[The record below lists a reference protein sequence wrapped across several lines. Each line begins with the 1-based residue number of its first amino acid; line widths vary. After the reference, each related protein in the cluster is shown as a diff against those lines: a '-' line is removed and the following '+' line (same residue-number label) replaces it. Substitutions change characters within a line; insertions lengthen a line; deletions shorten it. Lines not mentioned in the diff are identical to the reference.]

1 MRSVAGLVCVALLA
15 ACGANKS
22 DGSFV
27 QGDRGVVVTPAGDES
42 RRVRLEVIGDRIVR
56 VTSSADGNLDLPKS
70 LMVVE
75 STAPAPKFAVER
87 REGEVALSTSQVV
100 ATVSLADG
108 RVKFADASGNPLL
121 AEDATRAP
129 SKGVSQR
136 FNSGT
141 DEGFFG
147 GGQHQYGMVDLNG
160 EDVELS
166 QHNSDIAVPFVVST
180 RNYGVLWDNNGI
192 SRIGDPKPYGLASRD
207 LVIRDANGKP
217 GGFTARYSLGGVH
230 KLERV
235 EKDINYQYIRDR
247 FDWPN
252 ELLEP
257 KAPVPGAPP
266 NILPD
271 QSVVWEGTLETRKPG
286 AHKFQLYGSSYFKVY
301 VNDALV
307 LDRWRQNWNPLYHPF
322 DVTMD
327 PKKPTRI
334 RIEWIP
340 EGGYIAL
347 LHNDPLPDAERHS
360 LAFTSDV
367 GRAVDYYFVQGSDQ
381 DEVIAGYRTLTG
393 KSVMLP
399 KWAYGFWQSRQ
410 RYTNQKELVDV
421 VAEYRKRRIPLDNI
435 VLDWFYWKED
445 SWGSHEFD
453 EARFPDPK
461 GMVDAVHA
469 HDARLMISVWPKFYP
484 TTANYKELDAA
495 GFIYRKN
502 VEDGYL
508 DWVGPGYKNAFYDP
522 YSKAAREMYWRQVN
536 EKLGVLGIDAW
547 WMDATEPDPHSNLD
561 IDSLI
566 ARNGPTALGPA
577 EQFFNTYA
585 LVHSGGV
592 YEGARAARPDTRVF
606 ILTRS
611 GTAGIQRNA
620 SALWSGDIVSRWDDL
635 YNQIS
640 AGVSI
645 GYSGLPNWTF
655 DIGGFALEQRFSTQK
670 PKPEDLAEWRE
681 LNLRWFQLG
690 AFAPIFRSHGE
701 FPFREIYN
709 LAPQNSKE
717 DSEVYESLVWHD
729 KLRYR
734 LMPYIYTLAADTYHR
749 DGTIMRGLAM
759 DFTDDVAARNV
770 RDEYLFGKAF
780 LVAPVYEHRARTRQ
794 VYLPAG
800 ADWYDFHTGAFQSG
814 GRSIEAAAPLARMPL
829 YVRAGS
835 IVPVGPE
842 IQHTAEKPGA
852 PITLL
857 VFTGAD
863 GSFDYYEDD
872 GLTYGYERGEFA
884 RIPLRYDAERNS
896 LVIGARS
903 GSYKGMPAERTFRVR
918 WIRPGAKAP
927 ADLDAAAD
935 ATVEYNG
942 AEIAVPVR
950 AAPVS

>member
-56 VTSSADGNLDLPKS
+56 VTSAADGNLDLPKS

-87 REGEVALSTSQVV
+87 REGEVVLTTSQVV

-108 RVKFADASGNPLL
+108 RVKFADAAGNPLL

-147 GGQHQYGMVDLNG
+147 GGQHQYGMVNLNG

-271 QSVVWEGTLETRKPG
+271 QSVVWEGTLETLKPG
-286 AHKFQLYGSSYFKVY
+286 VHKFQLYGSSYFKVY

-340 EGGYIAL
+340 DGGYIAL

-469 HDARLMISVWPKFYP
+469 QNARLMISVWPKFYP

-611 GTAGIQRNA
+611 GTAGMQRNA

-709 LAPQNSKE
+709 LAPQG
-717 DSEVYESLVWHD
+717 SEVYESLVWHD

-734 LMPYIYTLAADTYHR
+734 LMPYIYTLAADTHHR

-759 DFTDDVAARNV
+759 DFADDVAARNV

-780 LVAPVYEHRARTRQ
+780 LVAPVYEHRARSRQ

-842 IQHTAEKPGA
+842 IQHTAEKPDA

-872 GLTYGYERGEFA
+872 GLTYGYERGEFV
-884 RIPLRYDAERNS
+884 RIPLRYDAGRNS

-942 AEIAVPVR
+942 AEIAVPVG